1 MHLTLVWD
9 IFKKMTIVNQF
20 LHQMNIKDKLKEF
33 SLISILIITDR
44 TQNSFSVG
52 QRPLPFG

>member
-33 SLISILIITDR
+33 SLISILLITDR